1 MLHTVDHR
9 HRTREGLSTPSTTTM
24 SFLWG
29 GKGGGKGSSTGGDTL
44 GLGATAADPYANVG
58 RVDTAKQ
65 SSAEDGVQDLVGGVA
80 ISGGKN
86 TSGGLGGADPY
97 GDLSGIDLGGL
108 APIFGQDGGPEYL
121 EGFNKNGRDVFQ
133 RMIYNMGHAYLGG
146 IALGGA
152 YGAVEGLRNTPSTKF
167 KIRLNSFLNA
177 AGKRG
182 SRAGNAFAVIA
193 MMFSAS
199 EALFENFE
207 IEKYTGRGTSD
218 VAYPVLAGALTGFL
232 YKSTSR
238 RPRIMALYTI
248 IGGGSIACIAGGTR
262 ILGEANIFL

>member
-1 MLHTVDHR
+1 VA
-9 HRTREGLSTPSTTTM
+9 
-24 SFLWG
+24 
-29 GKGGGKGSSTGGDTL
+29 GGGG
-44 GLGATAADPYANVG
+44 
-58 RVDTAKQ
+58 
-65 SSAEDGVQDLVGGVA
+65 
-80 ISGGKN
+80 
-86 TSGGLGGADPY
+86 GGLVDPY
-97 GDLSGIDLGGL
+97 GDLSGLDLGGL
-108 APIFGQDGGPEYL
+108 APIFGQGGGPEYL
-121 EGFNKNGRDVFQ
+121 EGFNKDGRDVFQ
-133 RMIYNMGHAYLGG
+133 RCIYNMGHAYLGG

-152 YGAVEGLRNTPSTKF
+152 YGAIEGLRNTPSTKF

-193 MMFSAS
+193 MFFSAS

-218 VAYPVLAGALTGFL
+218 VAYPVLAGAFTGFL
-232 YKSTSR
+232 YKATSR

-262 ILGEANIFL
+262 LLGEANIFL